1 MAAMLDFL
9 PESKRASVKKA
20 MADSQSRVGEFADE
34 LRIDPAGTFLKMQ
47 RETEAA
53 FQAVLTPEEFHDYQ
67 LCFSQTAQN
76 LRHKLSVFDPVIRTD
91 RRRQTFLIFL
101 GCHRARS
108 HLAFAALFPER
119 RSRSPVV
126 PAD

>member
-1 MAAMLDFL
+1 MSAMLDFL

-20 MADSQSRVGEFADE
+20 MADSQSRVAEFADE
-34 LRIDPAGTFLKMQ
+34 LRIDSAGTFLKTQ

-53 FQAVLTPEEFHDYQ
+53 VQAVLTSEEFLDYQ
-67 LCFSQTAQN
+67 RRFSQTAQN
-76 LRHKLSVFDPVIRTD
+76 LRQKLSGFDPVLRTD
-91 RRRQTFLIFL
+91 ARRQTFLIFF

-108 HLAFAALFPER
+108 HRAFAALFPGR